1 MKKSKIKRTLI
12 SLISMVV
19 VTSLFSI
26 NCFAY
31 TGFTNTPLRGQ
42 ETDYWCW
49 AASNQMLLE
58 TQGIYRTQTEI
69 AGGLN
74 RGASAAEARAK
85 LILRSPGIQW
95 DLYDSSLSFDSV
107 ENTIDSGWAI
117 WIGCSRGLQG
127 HAMVITGYDRNP
139 AGYNNV
145 WLQDPWGDSESGENP
160 HPGEEGWCNYASPI
174 LGEFAGTGT
183 VLEQCEGYKWTD
195 TIC

>member
-1 MKKSKIKRTLI
+1 MKKGKIKKTSI

-19 VTSLFSI
+19 ITCLLSI

-31 TGFTNTPLRGQ
+31 TGFTYTPLRGQ
-42 ETDYWCW
+42 QTDYWCW
-49 AASNQMLLE
+49 AASNQMLLD
-58 TQGIYRTQTEI
+58 TQNRNFTQTQI
-69 AGGLN
+69 AGN
-74 RGASAAEARAK
+74 INSGASASQARVRLTACA
-85 LILRSPGIQW
+85 PDIQW
-95 DLYDSSLSFDSV
+95 DHHASSLSFDSV

-145 WLQDPWGDSESGENP
+145 WLQDPWGDDDSAP
-160 HPGEEGWCNYASPI
+160 HDGEEGWCNYASPI
-174 LGEFAGTGT
+174 LGEFRGTGT

>member
-31 TGFTNTPLRGQ
+31 TGFTYTPLRGQ
-42 ETDYWCW
+42 ETNDWCW
-49 AASNQMLLE
+49 AASDQMLLE
-58 TQGIYRTQTEI
+58 TQGIYYSQSDI
-69 AGGLN
+69 AGDIEG
-74 RGASAAEARAK
+74 GASVYQARAR
-85 LILRSPGIQW
+85 LEACSPDDMEW
-95 DLYDSSLSFDSV
+95 DLYNRVLSFDSV

-117 WIGCSRGLQG
+117 FIACTTGYSG

-145 WLQDPWGDSESGENP
+145 WLQDPWGDDESAP
-160 HPGEEGWCNYASPI
+160 HDGEEGWCNYASPV

-183 VLEQCEGYKWTD
+183 ILEQCEGLRWFAS
-195 TIC
+195 IC